1 MTAVKS
7 PQQPEV
13 SIEEQE
19 KQVEDYLVSLCHNLK
34 QQPDSAPSSPTGSED
49 REDIKVFESITAD
62 STRVPFSCK
71 TERLFQHILNE
82 DGLMDS
88 FTQSP
93 FFSQIINNPKLVR
106 EIILTHPLIVK
117 LIELNPGLQE
127 FIEQDENISTVIGI
141 LQKKDQPSMLKRSAS
156 IRRLI
161 EAKMG
166 HKLVYGKEHVG
177 LAQSVHRSWTSSR
190 SESS

>member
-1 MTAVKS
+1 MARNEVFQKLASEISNAVFATGITAVD
-7 PQQPEV
+7 EV
-13 SIEEQE
+13 Q
-19 KQVEDYLVSLCHNLK
+19 KQAL
-34 QQPDSAPSSPTGSED
+34 PS
-49 REDIKVFESITAD
+49 
-62 STRVPFSCK
+62 
-71 TERLFQHILNE
+71 
-82 DGLMDS
+82 GLTIGDHMKEV
-88 FTQSP
+88 
-93 FFSQIINNPKLVR
+93 IAKL
-106 EIILTHPLIVK
+106 
-117 LIELNPGLQE
+117 G
-127 FIEQDENISTVIGI
+127 ENISTVIGI